1 MKSAAAYSEY
11 KERLNGAYFMKES
24 RDWNPYYLNSP
35 YMAVSEQR
43 AFPWLY
49 PYGSQMNYWNLWN
62 SPERM
67 EDEMDTKRLRELYP
81 LMARRLQPY
90 VEEVCTR
97 LEYPG
102 SMMYDEYPDRLSL
115 LQKAK
120 EVWEGAKTGEDFGE
134 NAPVWEQLQDLIGVL
149 LLQEMLRHRRKNRG
163 QFMGGSAGGYG
174 VMG

>member
-1 MKSAAAYSEY
+1 MNNPRE
-11 KERLNGAYFMKES
+11 
-24 RDWNPYYLNSP
+24 WNPYYVNSP
-35 YMAVSEQR
+35 YTMNPEHR

-49 PYGSQMNYWNLWN
+49 PYGSQMNYWNLWD

-67 EDEMDTKRLRELYP
+67 EDEMDTMRLRELYP

-102 SMMYDEYPDRLSL
+102 SMMYDEYPDQLSL

-120 EVWEGAKTGEDFGE
+120 EVWAGARAGEDFGE
-134 NAPVWEQLQDLIGVL
+134 KAPAWEQMKGLIGVL
-149 LLQEMLRHRRKNRG
+149 LLQEMMRRRKKSRCCTIR
-163 QFMGGSAGGYG
+163 
-174 VMG
+174 

>member
-1 MKSAAAYSEY
+1 MNDPRE
-11 KERLNGAYFMKES
+11 
-24 RDWNPYYLNSP
+24 WNPYYVNSP
-35 YMAVSEQR
+35 YTMNPEHR

-49 PYGSQMNYWNLWN
+49 PYGSQMNYWNLWD

-67 EDEMDTKRLRELYP
+67 EDEMDTMRLRELYP

-102 SMMYDEYPDRLSL
+102 SMMYDEYPDQLSL

-120 EVWEGAKTGEDFGE
+120 EVWAGASAGEDFGE
-134 NAPVWEQLQDLIGVL
+134 KAP
-149 LLQEMLRHRRKNRG
+149 H
-163 QFMGGSAGGYG
+163 GSR
-174 VMG
+174 

>member
-1 MKSAAAYSEY
+1 MNNPRE
-11 KERLNGAYFMKES
+11 
-24 RDWNPYYLNSP
+24 WNPYYVNSP
-35 YMAVSEQR
+35 YTMNPEHR

-49 PYGSQMNYWNLWN
+49 PSGSQMNYWNLWD

-67 EDEMDTKRLRELYP
+67 EDEMDTMRLRELYP

-102 SMMYDEYPDRLSL
+102 SMMYDEYPDHLSL

-120 EVWEGAKTGEDFGE
+120 EVRAGASAGEDFGE
-134 NAPVWEQLQDLIGVL
+134 KPPAWAQMNDLIGVL
-149 LLQEMLRHRRKNRG
+149 LLQEMMRRRKKSRCCTIR
-163 QFMGGSAGGYG
+163 
-174 VMG
+174 

>member
-1 MKSAAAYSEY
+1 
-11 KERLNGAYFMKES
+11 MKEN
-24 RDWNPYYLNSP
+24 REWNPCTMLP
-35 YMAVSEQR
+35 GQR

-49 PYGSQMNYWNLWN
+49 PYGNQMNYWNLWN

-90 VEEVCTR
+90 VEDVCSR

-115 LQKAK
+115 LKKSK
-120 EVWEGAKTGEDFGE
+120 EVWDCAQAGEKFGE
-134 NAPVWEQLQDLIGVL
+134 NAPEWEQLQDLIGVL
-149 LLQEMLRHRRKNRG
+149 LLQEMMRRRKRNRSRL
-163 QFMGGSAGGYG
+163 GSSVY
-174 VMG
+174 